1 MWDLHSNTDLT
12 GEDLSNTILKKI
24 GSLGLSMDDCRW
36 QEYDGAGAMAGSEK
50 SAASHISQRYPSVI
64 YIHKLFT
71 HTKLVC
77 HEMYQNRAS

>member
-1 MWDLHSNTDLT
+1 
-12 GEDLSNTILKKI
+12 
-24 GSLGLSMDDCRW
+24 MDDCRW

-50 SAASHISQRYPSVI
+50 SVASHISQRYPSVI

-71 HTKLVC
+71 HAKLVC